1 MGKGSSGG
9 IPGGLPDVIGRRG
22 VFQSQS
28 AVLGI
33 VLAFIVAV
41 VSALEPRF
49 LSRNN
54 IQNILQQTAVLGIA
68 SLGMNI
74 VMISGGL
81 DLSIGNNIA
90 LTACVITTLVS
101 RNVPVGQ
108 AVLAGMLCAV
118 GCGALNGLIIVK
130 SRGFPFIITLGTMTI
145 FNGVAL
151 VITNGESHS
160 LKGQFQFIGQGMIAH
175 APVSAVIWAVIACAS
190 FVVLRYSKF
199 GRRLYMV
206 GGNEK
211 AAFFSGVKTNVTKFF
226 VYTLN
231 GFIVWIAAAVLVS
244 RLGSAVPATGSGY
257 ELRSIAAVVI
267 GGASLFGGRG
277 TVPGCILG
285 TVLMGIVSNS
295 LNALKISYF
304 YQGLILG
311 VIIIGA
317 AVASTLGEA
326 KR

>member
-1 MGKGSSGG
+1 
-9 IPGGLPDVIGRRG
+9 
-22 VFQSQS
+22 
-28 AVLGI
+28 
-33 VLAFIVAV
+33 
-41 VSALEPRF
+41 
-49 LSRNN
+49 
-54 IQNILQQTAVLGIA
+54 
-68 SLGMNI
+68 
-74 VMISGGL
+74 
-81 DLSIGNNIA
+81 
-90 LTACVITTLVS
+90 
-101 RNVPVGQ
+101 
-108 AVLAGMLCAV
+108 
-118 GCGALNGLIIVK
+118 
-130 SRGFPFIITLGTMTI
+130 
-145 FNGVAL
+145 
-151 VITNGESHS
+151 
-160 LKGQFQFIGQGMIAH
+160 
-175 APVSAVIWAVIACAS
+175 
-190 FVVLRYSKF
+190 
-199 GRRLYMV
+199 
-206 GGNEK
+206 
-211 AAFFSGVKTNVTKFF
+211 VKTNVTKFF
-226 VYTLN
+226 VYALN

>member
-1 MGKGSSGG
+1 MDKDAPGEASRGMSGVAG
-9 IPGGLPDVIGRRG
+9 FRG
-22 VFQSQS
+22 ALKSQN

-33 VLAFIVAV
+33 VLAVIVAA
-41 VSALEPRF
+41 VSLIEPRF
-49 LSRNN
+49 LSKNN
-54 IQNILQQTAVLGIA
+54 IRNILQQTAVLGIT
-68 SLGMNI
+68 SLGMHI

-90 LTACVITTLVS
+90 LAACVITTLAS
-101 RNVPVGQ
+101 RNVPVGR
-108 AVLAGMLCAV
+108 AVPAGMVCAIA
-118 GCGALNGLIIVK
+118 CGALNGVIVVK
-130 SRGFPFIITLGTMTI
+130 SKGFPFIITLGTATI
-145 FNGVAL
+145 FNGAAL

-175 APVSAVIWAVIACAS
+175 VPVSAVIWAAIALAS
-190 FVVLRYSKF
+190 FAVLRYSKF
-199 GRRLYMV
+199 GRRLTMM

-211 AAFFSGVKTNVTKFF
+211 AAFYSGVRTGASKFF

-231 GFIVWIAAAVLVS
+231 GFVVAVAATVLVS
-244 RLGSAVPATGSGY
+244 RLGSAVPATGAGY

-277 TVPGCILG
+277 TVPGCLLG
-285 TVLMGIVSNS
+285 AVLMGIVSNS

-317 AVASTLGEA
+317 AVASTIGES
-326 KR
+326 RR